1 MKFRFKKKE
10 ILKTVKGA
18 MVGTAGASVAI
29 GGVEA
34 GVLTKELLEPPV
46 GPYVVAGIGVLIQAV
61 RQFFKDNG
69 LDGEDKGT

>member
-1 MKFRFKKKE
+1 
-10 ILKTVKGA
+10 

-34 GVLTKELLEPPV
+34 GVLTKELLDPPV
-46 GPYVVAGIGVLIQAV
+46 GPYVVAGIGVLIQAI

-69 LDGEDKGT
+69 LDDEEEGT

>member
-1 MKFRFKKKE
+1 
-10 ILKTVKGA
+10 

-46 GPYVVAGIGVLIQAV
+46 GPFVVAGVGVLMQAV
-61 RQFFKDNG
+61 RQFF
-69 LDGEDKGT
+69 

>member
-10 ILKTVKGA
+10 IVKTVKGA
-18 MVGTAGASVAI
+18 MVGTAGASAAI

-34 GVLTKELLEPPV
+34 GVLTPDLLEPPV
-46 GPYVVAGIGVLIQAV
+46 GPYVVAGIGVLIQAI

-69 LDGEDKGT
+69 LDDEEEGT